1 MISIENISKSY
12 GDVHALNSIS
22 FKVNKGQLYG
32 LIGPDGSGKT
42 SLFRILT
49 SLLKPT
55 GGKATMAG
63 FDTVD
68 DYKEIRKIVGYMPER
83 FSLYLDLTV
92 EENLKF
98 FATVF
103 NTTIEKNYHL
113 IEDIYNML
121 EPFKHRRAG
130 DLSGGMKQKLALS
143 CALIH
148 KPEILLLD
156 EPTTGVDPVSRRD
169 FWNIL
174 KNLQKTGLTTLV
186 STPFMEDAELCD
198 EVALIQKGEILKI
211 DTPEKIALAYPH
223 RLWKVISENNYRT
236 LKVLDSFSNKIS
248 AFSFGNSIHL
258 ATGSE
263 TTKNMIETYLNK
275 HEVKVISIETIRA
288 RIEDVFMELMS
299 NDETLS

>member
-1 MISIENISKSY
+1 MINVENISKSY
-12 GDVHALNSIS
+12 GNVRALNGIS
-22 FKVNKGQLYG
+22 FTVDKGQIYG

-63 FDTVD
+63 FDTVA
-68 DYKEIRKIVGYMPER
+68 DYKEIRKRVGYMPER
-83 FSLYLDLTV
+83 FSLYMDLTV

-103 NTTIEKNYHL
+103 NTTVEENYHL
-113 IEDIYNML
+113 IEDIYTML

-156 EPTTGVDPVSRRD
+156 EPTTGVDPVSRKD
-169 FWNIL
+169 FWDML
-174 KNLQKTGLTTLV
+174 KNLQKNGITTLV
-186 STPFMEDAELCD
+186 STPFMDDAELCD
-198 EVALIQKGEILKI
+198 KVALIQKGDILKI
-211 DTPEKIALAYPH
+211 DTPQNLANGFPY
-223 RLWKVISENNYRT
+223 RLWKIVSESNYRT
-236 LKVLDSFSNKIS
+236 LKILDTFDSKIS
-248 AFSFGNSIHL
+248 AFLFGNSIHL
-258 ATGSE
+258 ATAN
-263 TTKNMIETYLNK
+263 TVTKQSIIDFMK
-275 HEVKVISIETIRA
+275 HYEVKLTSIGLINA
-288 RIEDVFMELMS
+288 NIEDVFMDLIS
-299 NDETLS
+299 NEGAKL

>member
-1 MISIENISKSY
+1 MISIKSISKNYGNVKALNNIS
-12 GDVHALNSIS
+12 
-22 FKVNKGQLYG
+22 FTVNKGQLYG

-49 SLLKPT
+49 SLLLPT
-55 GGKATMAG
+55 EGKATIAG
-63 FDTVD
+63 FDTVE
-68 DYKEIRKIVGYMPER
+68 DYKQIRKRVGYMPER
-83 FSLYLDLTV
+83 FSLYMDLTV

-103 NTTIEKNYHL
+103 NTTVEKNYHL
-113 IEDIYNML
+113 IEDIYVML

-156 EPTTGVDPVSRRD
+156 EPTTGVDTVSRRD

-174 KNLQKTGLTTLV
+174 KKLQKSGLTTLV
-186 STPFMEDAELCD
+186 STPFMEDSELCD
-198 EVALIQKGEILKI
+198 EVALIQNGEILKI
-211 DTPEKIALAYPH
+211 DTPEKIALDYPH
-223 RLWKVISENNYRT
+223 RLWKVVSENNYRT
-236 LKVLDSFSNKIS
+236 LKVLGSYSKKIS

-258 ATGSE
+258 ATDHE
-263 TTKNMIETYLNK
+263 VTKTIIETHLKK
-275 HEVKVISIETIRA
+275 HGVNILSIETIRPH
-288 RIEDVFMELMS
+288 IEDVFMELMP